1 MKNLY
6 ETIMDVSL
14 NIKNFDK
21 NIFNFGDYFIPRQ
34 YEINGDMNML
44 DFNKIKSD
52 AIFKGYDGIDII
64 NKDHLN
70 ESKNDDL
77 IKSLVKLIGGIN
89 IKSILKSPSTYI
101 YIKLADSIYNLI
113 KHYIKTGNLKL
124 LNVEIN
130 RYNENEF
137 IVIISYGSKTISI
150 LFENKRN
157 LK

>member
-1 MKNLY
+1 MRTLY

-14 NIKNFDK
+14 NIRDFDK
-21 NIFNFGDYFIPRQ
+21 KIFNFGDYFIPKQ
-34 YEINGDMNML
+34 YEIVGDMNML

-52 AIFKGYDGIDII
+52 ITFKGYDGINII

-70 ESKNDDL
+70 ESKSDDL
-77 IKSLVKLIGGIN
+77 IKLLVKLIGGIN
-89 IKSILKSPSTYI
+89 IKSILKSPQTYI

-124 LNVEIN
+124 LNVEIKQYDN
-130 RYNENEF
+130 NEF
-137 IVIISYGSKTISI
+137 LVIISYKNKTISI

-157 LK
+157 

>member
-1 MKNLY
+1 MKTLY

-21 NIFNFGDYFIPRQ
+21 NIFNFGDYFIPKQ
-34 YEINGDMNML
+34 YEIVGDMNML

-52 AIFKGYDGIDII
+52 ITFKGYDGINII

-70 ESKNDDL
+70 ESKSDDL
-77 IKSLVKLIGGIN
+77 IKLLVKLIGGIN

-101 YIKLADSIYNLI
+101 YIKLADSICNLI

-124 LNVEIN
+124 LNVEIKQYDN
-130 RYNENEF
+130 NEF
-137 IVIISYGSKTISI
+137 LVIISYKNKTISI

-157 LK
+157 

>member
-1 MKNLY
+1 MRTLY

-14 NIKNFDK
+14 NIRDFDK
-21 NIFNFGDYFIPRQ
+21 QIFNFGDYFIPKQ
-34 YEINGDMNML
+34 YEIVGDMNML

-52 AIFKGYDGIDII
+52 ITFKGYDGINII

-70 ESKNDDL
+70 ESKSDDL
-77 IKSLVKLIGGIN
+77 IKLLVKLIGGIN
-89 IKSILKSPSTYI
+89 IKSILKSPQTYI

-124 LNVEIN
+124 LNVEIKQYDN
-130 RYNENEF
+130 NEF
-137 IVIISYGSKTISI
+137 LVIISYKNKTISI

-157 LK
+157 

>member
-21 NIFNFGDYFIPRQ
+21 NIFNFGDYFIPKQ
-34 YEINGDMNML
+34 YEIDGDMNML

-52 AIFKGYDGIDII
+52 TTFKGYDGIYII

-77 IKSLVKLIGGIN
+77 IKLLAKLIGGIN

-101 YIKLADSIYNLI
+101 YIKLA
-113 KHYIKTGNLKL
+113 
-124 LNVEIN
+124 
-130 RYNENEF
+130 
-137 IVIISYGSKTISI
+137 
-150 LFENKRN
+150 
-157 LK
+157 

>member
-52 AIFKGYDGIDII
+52 VTFKGYDGIDII
-64 NKDHLN
+64 NKDYLN
-70 ESKNDDL
+70 ESKTDDL

-124 LNVEIN
+124 LNVEVK
-130 RYNENEF
+130 RYSENEF
-137 IVIISYGSKTISI
+137 LVIISYGSKTISI
-150 LFENKRN
+150 LFENKQN

>member
-1 MKNLY
+1 MKTLY

-21 NIFNFGDYFIPRQ
+21 NIFNFGDYFIPKQ
-34 YEINGDMNML
+34 YEIVGDMNML

-52 AIFKGYDGIDII
+52 ITFKGYDGINII

-70 ESKNDDL
+70 ESKSDDL
-77 IKSLVKLIGGIN
+77 IKLLVKLIGGIN
-89 IKSILKSPSTYI
+89 IKSILKSPQTYI
-101 YIKLADSIYNLI
+101 YIKLADSICNLI

-124 LNVEIN
+124 LNVEIKQYDN
-130 RYNENEF
+130 NECL
-137 IVIISYGSKTISI
+137 VIISYKNKTITI

-157 LK
+157 

>member
-1 MKNLY
+1 MRTLY

-14 NIKNFDK
+14 NIRDFDK
-21 NIFNFGDYFIPRQ
+21 KIFNFGDYFIPKQ
-34 YEINGDMNML
+34 YEIVGDMNML

-52 AIFKGYDGIDII
+52 ITFKGYDGINII

-70 ESKNDDL
+70 DSKSDDL
-77 IKSLVKLIGGIN
+77 IKLLVKLIGGIN
-89 IKSILKSPSTYI
+89 IKSILKSPKTYI

-124 LNVEIN
+124 LNVEIKQYDN
-130 RYNENEF
+130 NEF
-137 IVIISYGSKTISI
+137 LVIISYKNKTISI

-157 LK
+157 

>member
-1 MKNLY
+1 
-6 ETIMDVSL
+6 MDVSL

-21 NIFNFGDYFIPRQ
+21 NIFNFGDYFIPKQ
-34 YEINGDMNML
+34 YEIVGDMNML

-52 AIFKGYDGIDII
+52 ITFKGYDGINII

-70 ESKNDDL
+70 ESKSDDL
-77 IKSLVKLIGGIN
+77 IKLLVKLIGGIN

-101 YIKLADSIYNLI
+101 YIKLADSICNLI

-124 LNVEIN
+124 LNVEIKQYDN
-130 RYNENEF
+130 NEF
-137 IVIISYGSKTISI
+137 LVIISYKNKTISI

-157 LK
+157 

>member
-1 MKNLY
+1 MKTLY

-21 NIFNFGDYFIPRQ
+21 NIFNFGDYFIPKQ
-34 YEINGDMNML
+34 YEIVGDMNML

-52 AIFKGYDGIDII
+52 ITFKGYDGINII

-70 ESKNDDL
+70 ESKSDDL
-77 IKSLVKLIGGIN
+77 IKLLVKLIGGIN
-89 IKSILKSPSTYI
+89 IKSILKSPQTYI
-101 YIKLADSIYNLI
+101 YIKLADSICNLI

-124 LNVEIN
+124 LNVEIKQYDN
-130 RYNENEF
+130 NEF
-137 IVIISYGSKTISI
+137 LVIISYKNKTISI

-157 LK
+157 